1 MGDGQLSSRPRGMAA
16 SSRWWAPAQG
26 VEPAAHMDGM
36 VGDAKFE
43 VDRRGDPSTAPDL
56 ASKAVGVGPTV
67 QERRHGLDRLREER

>member
-1 MGDGQLSSRPRGMAA
+1 
-16 SSRWWAPAQG
+16 
-26 VEPAAHMDGM
+26 MDGM